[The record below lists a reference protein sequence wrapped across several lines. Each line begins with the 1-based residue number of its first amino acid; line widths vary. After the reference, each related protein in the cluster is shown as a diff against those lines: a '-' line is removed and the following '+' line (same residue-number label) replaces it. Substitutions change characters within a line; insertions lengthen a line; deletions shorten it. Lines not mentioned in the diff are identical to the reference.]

1 MQIILFL
8 VVLVVVL
15 IVHGC
20 CHILGLCGFSLTMNM
35 LLSVFFFSSFGK
47 PYGFIIGI
55 IVLSHE
61 YDSRSQNIV
70 ID

>member
-1 MQIILFL
+1 
-8 VVLVVVL
+8 
-15 IVHGC
+15 
-20 CHILGLCGFSLTMNM
+20 M

-55 IVLSHE
+55 IVLSRE